1 MKKPSSSPE
10 KSTIGIAQLVR
21 RATFSVFA
29 CAIVIGSVVFYLF
42 SNAASMN
49 HIEDE
54 ASALMTAATA
64 VRNYTVEQIT
74 PLINRTVDGK
84 FVPETVPSFAAQSVF
99 ERLSGDLKDYTY
111 REASRNPTNIDDLAT
126 SFESE
131 LIAEFEQD
139 SSQKELSGVRRVG
152 ENTQFYL
159 ARPIVMTN
167 PNCLTCHS
175 TPDVAPASMIDTYG
189 SQNGF
194 GWQLGSVVAIQ
205 LLTIPVDD
213 ELIVTYELVAMFF
226 VMLLI
231 LFVIVSFAVMLPL
244 QRNLILPLRTLANA
258 AERSSLRG
266 DELPFPENGAAEVQQ
281 LSSAI
286 HRLRTSM
293 HVSLSKSESTGD
305 DASKPNDKR
314 PDQ

>member
-1 MKKPSSSPE
+1 ME
-10 KSTIGIAQLVR
+10 KTTIGIAQLVR

-29 CAIVIGSVVFYLF
+29 CAIIIGSVVFYLF

-54 ASALMTAATA
+54 AGALMTAATA
-64 VRNYTVEQIT
+64 VRNYTVDQIT
-74 PLINRTVDGK
+74 PIIDRTIDGK
-84 FVPETVPSFAAQSVF
+84 FIPETVPSFAAQSVF
-99 ERLSGDLKDYTY
+99 KRLSGSLTDYTY
-111 REASRNPTNIDDLAT
+111 REASRNPTNIEDLAT

-131 LIAEFEQD
+131 LIAAFEQD
-139 SSQKELSGVRRVG
+139 SSTAELSGVRRVG
-152 ENTQFYL
+152 DDTQFYL

-175 TPDVAPASMIDTYG
+175 TPDVAPVSMINAYG
-189 SQNGF
+189 SNNGF
-194 GWQLGSVVAIQ
+194 GWQLGSVVAVQ

-213 ELIVTYELVAMFF
+213 ELIVTYELVAIFF
-226 VMLLI
+226 AMLLI

-244 QRNLILPLRTLANA
+244 QRNLIMPLRNLVKA

-266 DELPFPENGAAEVQQ
+266 DDLPFPEDGAAEVQQ

-286 HRLRTSM
+286 HRLKTSM
-293 HVSLSKSESTGD
+293 HISLSRSETKNPETSNTD
-305 DASKPNDKR
+305 DTRADK
-314 PDQ
+314 